1 MTLSQ
6 FTFEGGSD
14 GANLTNALSG
24 SVASSIGTGAATFS
38 AAHAAHGALGGRFY
52 SGGGGNATFRRWPL
66 AAPATQ
72 FQASVVLTNPGAQA
86 STVEI
91 LGFVN
96 SGGVRRLTVQV
107 SSTGTIALRTT
118 AATYNMATSAQVAAG
133 VKFRLALEV
142 TGGSTTASVIVAHLY
157 LQSSPGVWD
166 QAVGTAINVTDAN
179 MSTDQIIGVDVGPL
193 TGIAAA
199 YTVGADD
206 LQLNDGA
213 GSAIPDY
220 SVANTPPIAS
230 AGGNQTVSSGATVN
244 LTGTASDTDGSI
256 VSTVWSYVS
265 GSSTG
270 SPTLTGGNT
279 LTPSFTAGT
288 APQLYTLQLLVT
300 DNLGGTASATVE
312 VRVAVT
318 GATDVRPLPFAAAKT
333 GTWNRVG
340 GSSSDGAALADE
352 SDSTYMES
360 GSLSG
365 TEQTLL
371 TRLEPS
377 GARATGK
384 IQLKLGTDTG
394 TGTAQVRLYEGGAGP
409 LGARVLRQAW
419 TQAVTSTATAY
430 EFTLSAGT
438 VSAISDWGNLL
449 LEVGGTS

>member
-1 MTLSQ
+1 MALNQ

-24 SVASSIGTGAATFS
+24 SVASSIGTGSATFS
-38 AAHAAHGALGGRFY
+38 AAHSAHGLLGASFF

-72 FQASVVLTNPGAQA
+72 FQASIVLTNPGAQA

-96 SGGVRRLTVQV
+96 SGGVRRLSMQV

-118 AATYNMATSAQVAAG
+118 AATYNMATSAQIASG
-133 VKFRLALEV
+133 VQFRLACEV
-142 TGGSTTASVIVAHLY
+142 TGGSTTAGVIVAHLY
-157 LQSSPGVWD
+157 VESAPGVWD
-166 QAVGTAINVTDAN
+166 QAVGTALNITDAN
-179 MSTDQIIGVDVGPL
+179 LSTDQIVGVDVGPL

-206 LQLNDGA
+206 IQLRDGA
-213 GSAIPDY
+213 GAAIPDY
-220 SVANTPPIAS
+220 VVANTPPTVT

-244 LTGTASDTDGSI
+244 LTGTASDPDGTI

-270 SPTLTGGNT
+270 SPTLTGGST

-288 APQLYTLQLLVT
+288 APQLYTLLLTAT
-300 DNLGGTASATVE
+300 DNLGGTATSTVE

-318 GATDVRPLPFAAAKT
+318 GATDARPLPFAATKT
-333 GTWNRVG
+333 GTWTRVG
-340 GSSSDGAALADE
+340 GSSSDGAALSDE
-352 SDSTYMES
+352 SNSTYLES
-360 GSLSG
+360 GTISS
-365 TEQTLL
+365 TEQMLR

-377 GARATGK
+377 GARASGK
-384 IQLKLGTDTG
+384 VQATLAMDSG
-394 TGTAQVRLYEGGAGP
+394 TGTWQIRLYEGAT
-409 LGARVLRQAW
+409 LRQSW
-419 TQAVTSTATAY
+419 TQAAVGTTPTAY
-430 EFTLSAGT
+430 EFTMSSGT
-438 VSAISDWGNLL
+438 VAAITDWGNLFV
-449 LEVGGTS
+449 EYGVTS